1 MEKEAFFVVHLLLP
15 RTLPPPTSQGID
27 RHQSRHRHRRRRVA
41 ARASRPRSGKKVSD
55 TSIDSMLGGG
65 GGSSLDAWFKR
76 AAQKVQDTAREAAEK
91 AGDAAKR
98 FATDVRVNT
107 KATADAAEKTFKRV
121 VTRVE
126 TLRDESDV
134 RDEEERDRRERETY
148 GITNELLE
156 FLDSMT
162 MQTFRDFPLQD
173 DKMDDENESQDKRS
187 ATFLSEWQEKHAIAV
202 LKASPRLNNFR
213 YRLVPQK
220 MTDRRF
226 WNVYFQ
232 ITISFLKG
240 YPKEVS
246 KNEEEDSTSPSPADN
261 ANHVAD
267 GVGGKKSVINTDP
280 DLEAYL
286 QDVLGEMESAKE
298 SCSDGGK
305 EDGELHLDE
314 GKDSGDAELDE
325 DLDMES
331 LEKLLNE
338 VDVGEDLDG
347 DRPET
352 RLEE

>member
-1 MEKEAFFVVHLLLP
+1 M
-15 RTLPPPTSQGID
+15 
-27 RHQSRHRHRRRRVA
+27 
-41 ARASRPRSGKKVSD
+41 
-55 TSIDSMLGGG
+55 
-65 GGSSLDAWFKR
+65 DAWFKR
-76 AAQKVQDTAREAAEK
+76 TAQKVQDTAREAAEK

-126 TLRDESDV
+126 TLREESDA
-134 RDEEERDRRERETY
+134 RNEEEKDERERETY
-148 GITNELLE
+148 GITKELLE

-162 MQTFRDFPLQD
+162 MQTFRDFPLED
-173 DKMDDENESQDKRS
+173 DKKDEENEALDERS

-213 YRLVPQK
+213 YRLVPRK

-226 WNVYFQ
+226 WNIYFQ
-232 ITISFLKG
+232 ITVSFLQG
-240 YPKEVS
+240 YPKEVT
-246 KNEEEDSTSPSPADN
+246 KQEEEETASPSLADH

-267 GVGGKKSVINTDP
+267 GAVGKKSVINTDP

-286 QDVLGEMESAKE
+286 QDVLGEMESGKE
-298 SCSDGGK
+298 GCSDKGN

-314 GKDSGDAELDE
+314 NVDSGDADLDE

-338 VDVGEDLDG
+338 VDVGEDLD
-347 DRPET
+347 DARPET